1 MLFALM
7 AWDKEGALS
16 VRMQNRPD
24 HLTYLENSNL
34 VRQAGPFI
42 DKGGEPCGSLII
54 LETDSMAAA
63 QEWVKNDP
71 YAKAGLFRDFKI
83 IEWKRVIDA

>member
-54 LETDSMAAA
+54 LETYSMAA
-63 QEWVKNDP
+63 
-71 YAKAGLFRDFKI
+71 YGFGLI
-83 IEWKRVIDA
+83 ILNGRHGHDHGHES